1 MEGNSLRGSAK
12 KMGIPFTTFENYKR
26 RGIVT
31 PDIPD
36 KHGKLTLYSDEQIKA
51 AKAYRAAHPP
61 KKEKLTENDTLCE
74 GLNKNKGGVNTM
86 NSNIIAET
94 DGSED
99 DADETFTM
107 SFLPID
113 DDDDDDDELIDPPN
127 DDVSDVDSLVEE
139 TDSDVLQNSVA
150 ESSSLDVDSAEEN
163 PRVISGATYRTILLH
178 AEKITNG
185 QYDFAAVLKKE
196 LRDLLDADAENLIEE
211 LVNDPPDFIKRVKI
225 FLAQFPFIVEED
237 NGARYQLINNELEL
251 VVDGGA
257 KDETP
262 KNSESN
268 INQLA
273 PKITVD
279 EACVKDLAVEEHQE
293 QEAEKEPYENSVL
306 EDNSSESNNCK
317 TEPTVLE
324 TAGTTEVKVSS
335 LEAQTT
341 IEEPVEVET
350 ASSFK
355 EQTLALTSDGSV
367 LQEST
372 SLIAP
377 MSNVAIETPPFF
389 EDVATPLAGKSLQEL
404 AKEGRMCFERGNAYL
419 KQGVMYYIEGGR
431 RLAEAKRRLKHGQ
444 WQPWLKGNFQ
454 FSQDTASNYM
464 KLAERFG
471 DSGDS
476 NSELIRNLGYT
487 RMVKLLALRKGDEK
501 NFVAAQKAVGKP
513 IESQS
518 AREIQK
524 AVKEW
529 NSKDDDEIGGSYFNA
544 TGSEK
549 NDAVVEEMNNSYA
562 GLNEPCESIF
572 NRDNDISRTSP
583 ENPKELISDSISAV
597 EVIGENTSPASLSTI
612 DTVEDIVGDFQILS
626 EKDIAHVQA
635 ITDELTVAGNPERL
649 KIWHNRLVEFAQELE
664 KQVSL
669 VKSKLNE
676 LFNDETRS

>member
-1 MEGNSLRGSAK
+1 MEGKSLRGAAK
-12 KMGIPFTTFENYKR
+12 ASNIRPTTFENYKR

-31 PDIPD
+31 PDVPD
-36 KHGKLTLYSDEQIKA
+36 KHGKLTLYSEEQIKV
-51 AKAYRAAHPP
+51 AKAYRAAHPT
-61 KKEKLTENDTLCE
+61 KKEKLTENETLCE
-74 GLNKNKGGVNTM
+74 NLDKNKGGVNTV

-99 DADETFTM
+99 DVDETFTM
-107 SFLPID
+107 PFLSF
-113 DDDDDDDELIDPPN
+113 DDDDDDELFDPPN

-139 TDSDVLQNSVA
+139 TDAGVLQNSVA
-150 ESSSLDVDSAEEN
+150 KSSSLDVDSAEEN
-163 PRVISGATYRTILLH
+163 SRVISGATYRTILLH

-185 QYDFAAVLKKE
+185 QYDFGAVLKKE
-196 LRDLLDADAENLIEE
+196 LHDLLDADAENLIKE

-225 FLAQFPFIVEED
+225 FLAQFPFVVEED

-257 KDETP
+257 RDETP

-273 PKITVD
+273 PKITID
-279 EACVKDLAVEEHQE
+279 EACVKDLSVEEHQE

-306 EDNSSESNNCK
+306 ADNSSESNNCK

-324 TAGTTEVKVSS
+324 TAGTTEVEVSS

-355 EQTLALTSDGSV
+355 EQTLAPTSDGSA
-367 LQEST
+367 LQESKT
-372 SLIAP
+372 LIAP

-389 EDVATPLAGKSLQEL
+389 EDVVTPLAGKSLQEL

-444 WQPWLKGNFQ
+444 WQPWLKENFQ
-454 FSQDTASNYM
+454 FSQDTASNCM

-501 NFVAAQKAVGKP
+501 NFVAAQKAAGKP

-529 NSKDDDEIGGSYFNA
+529 NQKDDDEIGGSYFNA

-583 ENPKELISDSISAV
+583 ENPTELISDSISAV
-597 EVIGENTSPASLSTI
+597 EV
-612 DTVEDIVGDFQILS
+612 
-626 EKDIAHVQA
+626 IAHVQA

>member
-1 MEGNSLRGSAK
+1 M
-12 KMGIPFTTFENYKR
+12 
-26 RGIVT
+26 
-31 PDIPD
+31 
-36 KHGKLTLYSDEQIKA
+36 
-51 AKAYRAAHPP
+51 
-61 KKEKLTENDTLCE
+61 
-74 GLNKNKGGVNTM
+74 
-86 NSNIIAET
+86 
-94 DGSED
+94 
-99 DADETFTM
+99 
-107 SFLPID
+107 
-113 DDDDDDDELIDPPN
+113 
-127 DDVSDVDSLVEE
+127 
-139 TDSDVLQNSVA
+139 
-150 ESSSLDVDSAEEN
+150 
-163 PRVISGATYRTILLH
+163 H

-185 QYDFAAVLKKE
+185 QYDFGAVLKKE
-196 LRDLLDADAENLIEE
+196 LHDLLDADAENLIKE

-225 FLAQFPFIVEED
+225 FLAQFPFVVEED

-257 KDETP
+257 RDETP

-273 PKITVD
+273 PKITID
-279 EACVKDLAVEEHQE
+279 EACVKDLSVEEHQE

-306 EDNSSESNNCK
+306 ADNSSESNNCK

-324 TAGTTEVKVSS
+324 TAGTTEVEVSS

-355 EQTLALTSDGSV
+355 EQTLAPTSDGSA
-367 LQEST
+367 LQESKT
-372 SLIAP
+372 LIAP

-389 EDVATPLAGKSLQEL
+389 EDVVTPLAGKSLQEL

-444 WQPWLKGNFQ
+444 WQPWLKENFQ
-454 FSQDTASNYM
+454 FSQDTASNCM

-501 NFVAAQKAVGKP
+501 NFVAAQKAAGKP

-529 NSKDDDEIGGSYFNA
+529 N
-544 TGSEK
+544 
-549 NDAVVEEMNNSYA
+549 
-562 GLNEPCESIF
+562 
-572 NRDNDISRTSP
+572 
-583 ENPKELISDSISAV
+583 
-597 EVIGENTSPASLSTI
+597 
-612 DTVEDIVGDFQILS
+612 
-626 EKDIAHVQA
+626 
-635 ITDELTVAGNPERL
+635 
-649 KIWHNRLVEFAQELE
+649 
-664 KQVSL
+664 
-669 VKSKLNE
+669 
-676 LFNDETRS
+676 